1 MKRVRLDKCLD
12 HGIDGFKRYVALA
25 VVSRNIQ
32 KIGQIKRDTER
43 ERLARERERLRQRL
57 QKRVA

>member
-1 MKRVRLDKCLD
+1 
-12 HGIDGFKRYVALA
+12 